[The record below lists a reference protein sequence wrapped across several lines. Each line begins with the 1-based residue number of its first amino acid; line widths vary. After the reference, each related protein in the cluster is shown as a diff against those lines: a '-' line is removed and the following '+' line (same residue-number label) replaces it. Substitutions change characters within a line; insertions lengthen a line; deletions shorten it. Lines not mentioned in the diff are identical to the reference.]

1 MKRKL
6 SSESIAL
13 VKLCPM
19 VTTDLCVSLADF
31 VSLRISAYVCVHKE
45 KPTRESSIL

>member
-6 SSESIAL
+6 SSKSIAM

-31 VSLRISAYVCVHKE
+31 VSLRLSYVCVHKE